1 MWSWII
7 NAQNILIWDSH
18 FKLWVGSALSDR
30 FSSQVITFPHSKL
43 DPWCSTEIRQI
54 QILTKFW
61 ISFLA
66 SIIRASSGVNFGLF
80 YIEIRGRWPS
90 QRHSADFT
98 ENFNQ
103 TEIFLKPSLLKTFNS
118 LQQIIVVTHFSQFP
132 KRSWSWRKLHWLMS
146 LLLTFK
152 MTVKPC
158 QVALTVQC
166 RVIIDCSYLER
177 M

>member
-80 YIEIRGRWPS
+80 YIEIRGRWPC

-98 ENFNQ
+98 EIFNQ
-103 TEIFLKPSLLKTFNS
+103 TEIFLKPSLLKTWLF
-118 LQQIIVVTHFSQFP
+118 T
-132 KRSWSWRKLHWLMS
+132 KRSWLLSWRKLHWLMS

-158 QVALTVQC
+158 QVVLTVQC